1 MARAMRLQSISLAC
15 LALILVISMP
25 RFHVSEAAG
34 FSIDLIHR
42 DSLRSPSLDSL
53 QRVTNSLQRSFNRV
67 NVLAQDQ
74 YYSQQSASTEIVPDK
89 GEYLMKFSLGTP
101 PVQTLAIAD
110 TGSDLTWIQCKPCDR
125 CFKQKA
131 PFFDPKSSSTYKPV
145 SCSSKTCNDAL
156 LRTSC
161 NGSKSACNYAIYYGD
176 RSFSKGDL
184 ATETITLGSTTRAN
198 VSIPNVIIGCGHL
211 DQGTFGVDASGIVGL
226 GGGKVS
232 LITQMGSSIQ
242 GKFSY
247 CLVPFF
253 GHKTVKP
260 SKMSFGDQAVVSGAG
275 VASTP
280 IVARSPKTF
289 YFLTLEGITVGNQR
303 LDLDL
308 DLSSSSLN
316 DSKPASDQEG
326 NIIIDSGTT
335 LTFLPSELYDKVIG
349 SVKRQTK
356 LREISDPQGLLN
368 LCYRST
374 ENVAKVPKITVHFRG
389 ADVELKPIN
398 TFVKTS
404 SVSLCLAFAPADGLA
419 IYGNLAQMDFLV
431 GYDLDKKTVS
441 FKPTDCS
448 KA

>member
-1 MARAMRLQSISLAC
+1 MARTMKLQSISLAC

-25 RFHVSEAAG
+25 RFLVSEAAG

-53 QRVTNSLQRSFNRV
+53 QRVTNSLQRSFNRL
-67 NVLAQDQ
+67 NVLAQDH
-74 YYSQQSASTEIVPDK
+74 YSQQSASTEIVPDR

-101 PVQTLAIAD
+101 PVTTLAIAD
-110 TGSDLTWIQCKPCDR
+110 TGSDLTWIQCNPCDR

-131 PFFDPKSSSTYKPV
+131 PFFEPKGSSTYKPV
-145 SCSSKTCNDAL
+145 SCSSNTCTDAV

-161 NGSKSACNYAIYYGD
+161 NGSKGTCNYAISYGD
-176 RSFSKGDL
+176 NSFSKGDL
-184 ATETITLGSTTRAN
+184 ATETITLGSTSRGN

-232 LITQMGSSIQ
+232 LITQMGSSIK

-253 GHKTVKP
+253 GKNVKP
-260 SKMSFGDQAVVSGAG
+260 SKMSFGDEAVVSGGG

-280 IVARSPKTF
+280 IVARTPKTF

-303 LDLDL
+303 LDLDS

-316 DSKPASDQEG
+316 GSKASHQEG

-335 LTFLPSELYDKVIG
+335 LTFLPSDLYDRVIRA
-349 SVKRQTK
+349 VKSQTK
-356 LREISDPQGLLN
+356 LRQITDPQGLLN
-368 LCYRST
+368 LCYLSRG
-374 ENVAKVPKITVHFRG
+374 NVAEVPKITVHFRG

-398 TFVKTS
+398 TFVKTTQA
-404 SVSLCLAFAPADGLA
+404 SLCLAFAPADVLA

-431 GYDLDKKTVS
+431 GYDLEKKTVS

>member
-1 MARAMRLQSISLAC
+1 MARTMKLQSIFLAC
-15 LALILVISMP
+15 LASILVISMP
-25 RFHVSEAAG
+25 RLILVSEAAG

-67 NVLAQDQ
+67 NVLAQDH
-74 YYSQQSASTEIVPDK
+74 YSQQSTSTEIVPDR

-101 PVQTLAIAD
+101 PVTTLAIAD

-131 PFFDPKSSSTYKPV
+131 PFFEPKGSSTYKPV
-145 SCSSKTCNDAL
+145 SCSSNTCSEAV

-161 NGSKSACNYAIYYGD
+161 NGSNGTCNYAIFYGD

-184 ATETITLGSTTRAN
+184 ATETITLGSTTREN

-232 LITQMGSSIQ
+232 LISQMGSSIK

-247 CLVPFF
+247 CLVPFLS
-253 GHKTVKP
+253 KDVKP
-260 SKMSFGDQAVVSGAG
+260 SKMSFGDEAVVSGAG

-280 IVARSPKTF
+280 IIAKAPKTF

-308 DLSSSSLN
+308 SSSSLD
-316 DSKPASDQEG
+316 DSKASHQEG

-335 LTFLPSELYDKVIG
+335 LTFLPSGLYDRVIRA
-349 SVKRQTK
+349 VKTQTK
-356 LREISDPQGLLN
+356 LRQITDPQGLLN
-368 LCYRST
+368 LCYVSRG
-374 ENVAKVPKITVHFRG
+374 NVAEVPKITVHFRG

-404 SVSLCLAFAPADGLA
+404 QVSLCLAFASADVLA

-431 GYDLDKKTVS
+431 GYDLEKKTVS